1 MSDTPS
7 YTELK
12 QMHAEATR
20 MRDEAFEYRA
30 EAERKLVEA
39 NYLFGQ
45 TAKGVAGGGG
55 SSGRGTPLR
64 PSGKIAS
71 DAQLVGAACRRA
83 DASQL
88 PVRRPAE
95 CRVR

>member
-64 PSGKIAS
+64 PPSTTQS
-71 DAQLVGAACRRA
+71 RNH
-83 DASQL
+83 
-88 PVRRPAE
+88 PAISALD
-95 CRVR
+95 CYRYLIFYFFQILNF